1 MPDYELNL
9 LIDDYVQIWWS
20 QMMKNMH
27 EIEKWWMRRWL
38 TTRKNDKGMKE
49 MLDLKEETKEMK
61 RNFNVWFFQMREWI

>member
-27 EIEKWWMRRWL
+27 EIEKWWMRMWL
-38 TTRKNDKGMKE
+38 TRKNDKGMKE
-49 MLDLKEETKEMK
+49 MSDLKEETEEMK
-61 RNFNVWFFQMREWI
+61 RNFNVWFFQMREWL

>member
-27 EIEKWWMRRWL
+27 EIEKWWMRMWL
-38 TTRKNDKGMKE
+38 TRKNDKGMKE
-49 MLDLKEETKEMK
+49 MSDLKEETEEMK

>member
-38 TTRKNDKGMKE
+38 TRKNDKGMKE
-49 MLDLKEETKEMK
+49 MSDLKEETEEMK
-61 RNFNVWFFQMREWI
+61 RNVNVWFFQMREWI